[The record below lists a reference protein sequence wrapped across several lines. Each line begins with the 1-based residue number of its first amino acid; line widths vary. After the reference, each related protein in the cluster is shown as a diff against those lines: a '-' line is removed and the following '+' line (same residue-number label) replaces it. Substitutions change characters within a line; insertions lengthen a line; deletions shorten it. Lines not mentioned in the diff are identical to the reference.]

1 MTVKDHPPTRQG
13 QHYVMRL
20 FVAGNA
26 PNSRLARENLDRF
39 QASFPEHE
47 FKVEII
53 DLDIQPEL
61 ALENSVFITPTLQVL
76 EPAPGGMIYGNLND
90 EKVLARILRLRK

>member
-1 MTVKDHPPTRQG
+1 MTAKDHPQDKPG
-13 QHYVMRL
+13 KHYVIRL

-53 DLDIQPEL
+53 DLDTQPEL
-61 ALENSVFITPTLQVL
+61 ALENGVFITPTLVVL
-76 EPAPGGMIYGNLND
+76 EPAPGGMIYGNLSD
-90 EKVLARILRLRK
+90 QKVLAQVLRVGK